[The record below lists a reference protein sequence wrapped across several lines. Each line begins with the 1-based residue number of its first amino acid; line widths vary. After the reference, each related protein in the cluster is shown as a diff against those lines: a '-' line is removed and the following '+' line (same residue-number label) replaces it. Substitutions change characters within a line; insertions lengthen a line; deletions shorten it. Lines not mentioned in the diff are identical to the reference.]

1 MRCLG
6 ISHDQRSAKPR
17 YHALA
22 ENARTVE
29 RATTAATGLRRSRAE
44 RVGLGRKRRGAEQFG
59 VIEVFNYSSRQ
70 TSGRAVTA
78 QPTSSSCEVSSS
90 MHADYSGVLEAQSSP
105 YTPHS
110 GQNTVLND
118 YCPSESRSS
127 TTQWSSRSSQHC
139 SQHGGQVTAAVI
151 TSHSS
156 QHGSHSS
163 GRHYRYSHSVNW
175 SDITAR
181 RHSAI
186 TQHIHTA
193 QSRCRVV
200 TK

>member
-1 MRCLG
+1 MLLLRTLA
-6 ISHDQRSAKPR
+6 RSSVLRQQPPVCDDPGLNVLVQEGSVEVR
-17 YHALA
+17 NSLA
-22 ENARTVE
+22 S
-29 RATTAATGLRRSRAE
+29 SR
-44 RVGLGRKRRGAEQFG
+44 F
-59 VIEVFNYSSRQ
+59 YSSRQ

-90 MHADYSGVLEAQSSP
+90 MHAGYSGVLEAQSSP

-139 SQHGGQVTAAVI
+139 SQHGGQVTAAII

-163 GRHYRYSHSVNW
+163 GRHYRYSHSAHW

-200 TK
+200 NKIKISIQT